1 MKLYQSVGPNPR
13 VVLFY
18 LAEKGL
24 QIDRVLVDIMSGENR
39 QGEWLKKHPRGGIP
53 VLELDD
59 GSLISEATVICDYL
73 DERFPEKPLAGATPE
88 ARAAVRA
95 AIRHIDYSIGSPMMN
110 GFRSA
115 EGLPMFENR
124 MLCVPEAAPGN
135 KAYAQ
140 DGLRQADALLAT
152 QPFVAGDSFT
162 LADIALFCWV
172 EFGAMVG
179 QPMPDDAVHL
189 KAWRD
194 RIAAMPSAIASAD
207 AKHGLVA

>member
-124 MLCVPEAAPGN
+124 MLCSGSGAGQQGLCAGWLAAGGCAVGN
-135 KAYAQ
+135 A
-140 DGLRQADALLAT
+140 ALC
-152 QPFVAGDSFT
+152 GGR
-162 LADIALFCWV
+162 C
-172 EFGAMVG
+172 
-179 QPMPDDAVHL
+179 VHS
-189 KAWRD
+189 R
-194 RIAAMPSAIASAD
+194 
-207 AKHGLVA
+207 